1 MDVRCPA
8 CGEIN
13 PERAKFCLECGTSL
27 AAVRAAGEE
36 RRTVTV
42 VFADMV
48 GSTALGERL
57 DSESLRRVIDRYYD
71 AMRAAVEAEDGTVA
85 KFIGDAVMAV
95 WGARVVREDDALRA
109 VRAALAMRRELAA
122 LNEDL
127 ERQWGVRLGVRTGV
141 NTGEVVVDPRRSA
154 DLLVGDALNT
164 AARLEQ
170 AADDG
175 EILVGPETYRLVRGE
190 LALEPVAPLELRG
203 KARPLPAWR
212 LLDGERRTPHATT
225 PLIGRERELGV
236 LRAAFEDAV
245 AAGSFRLVAVVGSPG
260 VGKTRPAD
268 EPCCALGRPAGGV
281 VGRCEAPR
289 PGGALVPVAAGLR
302 ARA

>member
-27 AAVRAAGEE
+27 ASLRAGAEE

-42 VFADMV
+42 VFTDLA

-71 AMRAAVEAEDGTVA
+71 AMRAAVEAQGGLVA

-95 WGARVVREDDALRA
+95 WGTPTVREDDALRA
-109 VRAALAMRRELAA
+109 VRAAAAMRGALAA

-127 ERQWGVRLGVRTGV
+127 APRWGVRLGVRIGV
-141 NTGEVVVDPRRSA
+141 NTGEVVVDPQRSA

-170 AADDG
+170 AAG
-175 EILVGPETYRLVRGE
+175 ANEILVGPETSRLVRGE
-190 LALEPVAPLELRG
+190 LALEPVASLELRG

-212 LLDGERRTPHATT
+212 LLDGARRTPHART
-225 PLIGRERELGV
+225 PLIGRERELG
-236 LRAAFEDAV
+236 
-245 AAGSFRLVAVVGSPG
+245 
-260 VGKTRPAD
+260 
-268 EPCCALGRPAGGV
+268 
-281 VGRCEAPR
+281 
-289 PGGALVPVAAGLR
+289 
-302 ARA
+302 